1 MRAAGPRLCA
11 RPCGAVVPR
20 AATSTAR
27 CLCLTSDRDAQVSP
41 NWPAPLRTGNLAPR
55 PLPRAGGWPSHLDTL
70 CGRAGS
76 VACRGGG
83 ARALQSVRPQ
93 AKNRL
98 TGESCRR
105 MLTASTLHLSLL
117 DLQEAALRTCSLKRA
132 LVGAARARRPIGT
145 SGSAPSWT
153 KSTRLTAT
161 PQGKRSIALWCVLI
175 MRLITGRQVLFDEW
189 RSLSLVLLCDA
200 DTYLKKTAAKN
211 KTKIALV
218 CTALVR
224 LALTFQKN
232 KH

>member
-1 MRAAGPRLCA
+1 MTLQELFLPPHLTKVPEDGTIGLPWSPLTGLELLGEIDNSQGQTAAAPAASCPQVPGCAAGSRRATTFEVLRFRAGLQGGTAQPVAGRSPRAAIRAAGPRLRA

-98 TGESCRR
+98 TGESARGR
-105 MLTASTLHLSLL
+105 GH
-117 DLQEAALRTCSLKRA
+117 
-132 LVGAARARRPIGT
+132 GAR
-145 SGSAPSWT
+145 
-153 KSTRLTAT
+153 
-161 PQGKRSIALWCVLI
+161 
-175 MRLITGRQVLFDEW
+175 
-189 RSLSLVLLCDA
+189 
-200 DTYLKKTAAKN
+200 
-211 KTKIALV
+211 
-218 CTALVR
+218 
-224 LALTFQKN
+224 
-232 KH
+232 